1 MLHKIIQF
9 SIKNKL
15 IIGLLTLA
23 LIITGIYSVKKLP
36 VDAVPDITNN
46 QVQVITLSNTLAT
59 QEVEQFITYPIERAM
74 ATLPDLVEIRS
85 ISRFGLSVVT
95 IVFKDNVNIYFA
107 RQLVGERLK
116 EAESQI
122 PPGSGEP
129 ELAPVS
135 SGLGEIYQ
143 YIIRPQKGFESKFSA
158 MDLRTLQDWIVARQL
173 LGTPGV
179 AEVNS
184 FGGLL
189 KQYEVSVNPGRLKA
203 MNVTI
208 PEIFTALEKN
218 NQNTG
223 GAYIDKK
230 PYAYFIRGLGLAN
243 TLDDVGKI
251 VIKTSSNGIPVLIRD
266 VATPQLGNAIRF
278 GSMTRNGEGE
288 VVGGIVMMLKGA
300 NSAEVVSAVKE
311 KIPQI
316 QKSLPDGV
324 EIEAFLDRTN
334 LVNRAIHT
342 VSENLILG
350 FLIVVFVLVLFL
362 GNVRAALIVASVI
375 PLAMLFAVIIM
386 NAFGVSGNLMSL
398 GAIDFGIIV
407 DGAVIIVEVVV
418 HRIFL
423 SKHHHQGIN
432 ILNPEQI
439 DKEVSEATGQVIHS
453 SSFGQIIILI
463 VYLPILAL
471 VGIEG
476 KMFMPMAQTVSFAI
490 LGAFL
495 LSITYLPMA
504 MSLFLSRKTKHKE
517 NFSDRML
524 KTLHRLYEPI
534 VRFTLK
540 NKWKV
545 VIVSV
550 IVFMGSFFVFRNL
563 GGEFIPTLEEGDFA
577 FESALPEGSSLSQSI
592 ETYTQLEKILMKFP
606 EVKEVISK
614 IGSAE
619 IPTDPMPPNAA
630 DITVILKPKSEWVTA
645 HSRQELADT
654 MTKAIHNIPGV
665 FAEASQPIQLRFNEL
680 ISGVRQ
686 DVAVKIFGENMD
698 TLSVYAQKTAH
709 IIRSIE
715 GTAEPKI
722 ESTTGLPQITIHY
735 DRDKMARYG
744 VNVSDI
750 NQILRT
756 AFAGESAGLI
766 FENERRFDLVV
777 RLQSENRQDIND
789 VRSLFVPIASGGQVP
804 LDQLANIDFEIGP
817 AQISRED
824 AKRRIGIGFNV
835 PFRDIKS
842 AVVELQ
848 EKLGK
853 EIKLPPG
860 YYFSY
865 GGQFKNLEEAS
876 KRLSIAVPVALAMIF
891 VFLFFAFGNI
901 KQSLLVF
908 SAIPLSAIG
917 GIFALWITGMPF
929 SVSAG
934 IGFIALFGVSV
945 LNGIVLIDY
954 FNQLE
959 KQGVT
964 DISQR
969 VLEGTKNRFRSILM
983 TGAVPALG
991 FLPMVIS
998 GSAGAE
1004 VQKPLA
1010 TVVIGGLITATL
1022 LTLIVLPAL
1031 YVIFSKKNKVKIIPV
1046 IPSIILIITL
1056 MASLSLNAQ
1065 TIQRIPVST
1074 AIDSAFKNNL
1084 QYGINKAEV
1093 NRSVLQVK
1101 TAYEIPKTGVFAEN
1115 EDLQPGNKQG
1125 VFKIGISQNIEWP
1138 GLYKARKNFFNEQL
1152 KYYQVSSAVIDVGL
1166 KRDVRTAYYQLWY
1179 LQEKQKLFKRL
1190 DSIYSSMY
1198 SAAKLRVRVGEVAG
1212 LDSIAAE
1219 VKMKEL
1225 QAMLQQLGKDM
1236 AIQQQGMMQLLNT
1249 GELLLPVDLSLE
1261 KISLPQILSDSLHP
1275 VLALQQQNI
1284 KIANANIGVQ
1294 QNSNKPEFSGRVFS
1308 QRLYGV
1314 KDPYSGFSASV
1325 AFPLFGSSAYRN
1337 KVKVAKAEVS
1347 IEEKQLEYQSQLL
1360 NTQRQQTLNEILK
1373 NESLLRFYETT
1384 GLLQAEEIIKAASIA
1399 YKAGEIGFAELSQF
1413 LTQAIDIQKNYLD
1426 NLNEYN
1432 QSVIQYNY
1440 LINQ

>member
-1 MLHKIIQF
+1 MLNKIIHF

-23 LIITGIYSVKKLP
+23 LIIAGIYSVKKLP
-36 VDAVPDITNN
+36 IDAVPDITNN

-59 QEVEQFITYPIERAM
+59 QEVEQFITYPIERSM

-135 SGLGEIYQ
+135 TGLGEIYQ
-143 YIIRPQKGFESKFSA
+143 YIIRPKKGFENKYSA
-158 MDLRTLQDWIVARQL
+158 MDLRTMQDWIVARQL

-179 AEVNS
+179 AEINS
-184 FGGLL
+184 IGGLL
-189 KQYEVSVNPGRLKA
+189 KQYEVSVDPTRLKA
-203 MNVTI
+203 MNITI

-223 GAYIDKK
+223 GAYIDKR
-230 PYAYFIRGLGLAN
+230 PNAYFIRGLGLAN

-251 VIKTSSNGIPVLIRD
+251 VVKTSNNGIPVLIRD

-278 GSMTRNGEGE
+278 GSMTRNGDGE
-288 VVGGIVMMLKGA
+288 VVGGIVMMLKGS

-316 QKSLPDGV
+316 QKSLPEGV
-324 EIEAFLDRTN
+324 EIEPFLDRTN

-342 VSENLILG
+342 VAENLILG
-350 FLIVVFVLVLFL
+350 FLIVVFVLILFL
-362 GNVRAALIVASVI
+362 GNLRAGLIVASVI
-375 PLAMLFAVIIM
+375 PLAMLFAVIMM

-407 DGAVIIVEVVV
+407 DGAVIIVEVIV
-418 HRIFL
+418 HRIFM

-432 ILNPEQI
+432 PLSREEMDN
-439 DKEVSEATGQVIHS
+439 EVSEATGQVINS

-476 KMFMPMAQTVSFAI
+476 KMFKPMAQTVSFAI

-495 LSITYLPMA
+495 LSVTYLPMA
-504 MSLFLSRKTKHKE
+504 SSLFLSRKTTHKE
-517 NFSDRML
+517 NFSDRLL
-524 KTLHRLYEPI
+524 KALHRLYEPTI
-534 VRFTLK
+534 RFTLK

-545 VIVSV
+545 VFIS
-550 IVFMGSFFVFRNL
+550 IFVFIASFFVFRNL

-577 FESALPEGSSLSQSI
+577 FETALPEGSSLSQSI
-592 ETYTQLEKILMKFP
+592 ETYSQMEKILMKFP
-606 EVKEVISK
+606 EVKETISK

-619 IPTDPMPPNAA
+619 IPTDPMPASA
-630 DITVILKPKSEWVTA
+630 GDIMVLLKPKSEWVTA

-654 MTKAIHNIPGV
+654 MSKALHNIPGI

-680 ISGVRQ
+680 ISGVKQ

-698 TLSVYAQKTAH
+698 TLSVYAQKVAH
-709 IIRSIE
+709 TIRSIE

-735 DRDKMARYG
+735 DRDKIARYG
-744 VNVSDI
+744 VNISDL

-756 AFAGESAGLI
+756 AFAGEEAGLI

-777 RLQSENRQDIND
+777 RLQSQNRKDISD
-789 VRSLFVPIASGGQVP
+789 VKELFVPIPSGGQVP
-804 LDQLANIDFEIGP
+804 LEQLATIDYEIGP
-817 AQISRED
+817 SQISRED

-848 EKLGK
+848 EKLGN

-876 KRLSIAVPVALAMIF
+876 KRLSVAVPVALAMIF
-891 VFLFFAFGNI
+891 VLLFFAFGNI

-917 GIFALWITGMPF
+917 GIFALWIAGMPF

-959 KQGVT
+959 KQGIA

-969 VLEGTKNRFRSILM
+969 VLEGTKNRFRSVLM

-998 GSAGAE
+998 SSAGAE

-1010 TVVIGGLITATL
+1010 TVVIGGLVTATL

-1031 YVIFSKKNKVKIIPV
+1031 YVIFSKKKKVK
-1046 IPSIILIITL
+1046 
-1056 MASLSLNAQ
+1056 
-1065 TIQRIPVST
+1065 
-1074 AIDSAFKNNL
+1074 
-1084 QYGINKAEV
+1084 
-1093 NRSVLQVK
+1093 
-1101 TAYEIPKTGVFAEN
+1101 
-1115 EDLQPGNKQG
+1115 
-1125 VFKIGISQNIEWP
+1125 
-1138 GLYKARKNFFNEQL
+1138 
-1152 KYYQVSSAVIDVGL
+1152 
-1166 KRDVRTAYYQLWY
+1166 
-1179 LQEKQKLFKRL
+1179 
-1190 DSIYSSMY
+1190 
-1198 SAAKLRVRVGEVAG
+1198 
-1212 LDSIAAE
+1212 
-1219 VKMKEL
+1219 
-1225 QAMLQQLGKDM
+1225 
-1236 AIQQQGMMQLLNT
+1236 
-1249 GELLLPVDLSLE
+1249 
-1261 KISLPQILSDSLHP
+1261 
-1275 VLALQQQNI
+1275 
-1284 KIANANIGVQ
+1284 
-1294 QNSNKPEFSGRVFS
+1294 
-1308 QRLYGV
+1308 
-1314 KDPYSGFSASV
+1314 
-1325 AFPLFGSSAYRN
+1325 
-1337 KVKVAKAEVS
+1337 
-1347 IEEKQLEYQSQLL
+1347 
-1360 NTQRQQTLNEILK
+1360 
-1373 NESLLRFYETT
+1373 
-1384 GLLQAEEIIKAASIA
+1384 
-1399 YKAGEIGFAELSQF
+1399 
-1413 LTQAIDIQKNYLD
+1413 
-1426 NLNEYN
+1426 
-1432 QSVIQYNY
+1432 
-1440 LINQ
+1440 